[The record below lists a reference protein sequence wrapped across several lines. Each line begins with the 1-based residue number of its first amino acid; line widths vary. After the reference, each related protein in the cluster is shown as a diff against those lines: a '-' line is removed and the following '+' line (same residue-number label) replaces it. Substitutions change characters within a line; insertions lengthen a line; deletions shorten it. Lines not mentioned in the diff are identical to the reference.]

1 MGWRGIDVAL
11 PGSPF
16 FDFLYAHMSRQS
28 VSVVIPTYN
37 RRERLAQALS
47 SVLQQT
53 RPVDEIVV
61 VDDGSSDGTFEWLSG
76 SLAQIRTPRVVILQQ
91 KNAGPSAAR
100 NAGIERAS
108 GQLIAFLDDDD
119 TWHPD
124 KIQRQLA
131 VLARHPDICLLG
143 CAADTFKLAG
153 AARLVHIGEYRLLFR
168 NWFLT
173 PGVVV
178 RRDALIECG
187 GFPEDMRHC
196 EDYALW
202 LKIASQFKC
211 AFLNEERVSCGH
223 GKPSFGHSG
232 LSADIRALHAG
243 ELNALARWRESRHPG
258 MAMVMMATVLASV
271 RHLRRLMVIAWQKV
285 ILSNA

>member
-1 MGWRGIDVAL
+1 MEQPR
-11 PGSPF
+11 
-16 FDFLYAHMSRQS
+16 
-28 VSVVIPTYN
+28 VSVVIPTFN
-37 RRERLAQALS
+37 RRQTLQLAIDSILN
-47 SVLQQT
+47 QT
-53 RPVDEIVV
+53 LPVDEIVV
-61 VDDGSSDGTFEWLSG
+61 VDDGSTDGTFEWLSQ
-76 SLAQIRTPRVVILQQ
+76 SFAQIRTPRVVIVQQ
-91 KNAGPSAAR
+91 KNGGPSAAR

-124 KIQRQLA
+124 KMQRQLG
-131 VLARHPDICLLG
+131 VLAEHPDICLLG
-143 CAADTFKLAG
+143 CAADTLKLAG
-153 AARLVHIGEYRLLFR
+153 GARLVDIGEWRLLFR

-202 LKIASQFKC
+202 LKIASRFKC
-211 AFLNEERVSCGH
+211 AFLNEELVSCGH

-232 LSADIRALHAG
+232 LSADMRALHAG

-258 MAMVMMATVLASV
+258 MAMVMLAAVLASA
-271 RHLRRLMVIAWQKV
+271 RHLRRLMMTTWQKA
-285 ILSNA
+285 I

>member
-1 MGWRGIDVAL
+1 MEQPR
-11 PGSPF
+11 
-16 FDFLYAHMSRQS
+16 
-28 VSVVIPTYN
+28 VSVVIPTFN
-37 RRERLAQALS
+37 RRQPLQQAID
-47 SVLQQT
+47 SVLRQT
-53 RPVDEIVV
+53 RPVDELVV
-61 VDDGSSDGTFEWLSG
+61 VDDGSTDGTFEWLSE
-76 SLAQIRTPRVVILQQ
+76 SFAQIRSPRVVILQQ

-124 KIQRQLA
+124 KMQRQLA
-131 VLARHPDICLLG
+131 ELSEHPDIYLLG
-143 CAADTFKLAG
+143 CAADTLKLAG
-153 AARLVHIGEYRLLFR
+153 GARLIDIGEWHLLFR

-202 LKIASQFKC
+202 LKIASRFKC
-211 AFLNEERVSCGH
+211 AFLNKELVSCGH

-232 LSADIRALHAG
+232 LSADLRALHSG
-243 ELNALARWRESRHPG
+243 ELNALARWRKSSNPG
-258 MAMVMMATVLASV
+258 MAMVMLAAVLASA
-271 RHLRRLMVIAWQKV
+271 RHLRRLIVTTWQKA
-285 ILSNA
+285 I